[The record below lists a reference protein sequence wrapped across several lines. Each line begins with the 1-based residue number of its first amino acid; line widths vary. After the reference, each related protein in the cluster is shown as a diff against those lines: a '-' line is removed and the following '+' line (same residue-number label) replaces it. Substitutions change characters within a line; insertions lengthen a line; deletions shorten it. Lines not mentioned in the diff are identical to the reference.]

1 MINVG
6 SGENVSIAELAKT
19 IAGVMR
25 YNGEIMW
32 DTDRPSGTP
41 NRPLDSSKI
50 RELGWTPK
58 HTLRQG
64 LAKTYDWFIENTLD
78 QTK

>member
-1 MINVG
+1 
-6 SGENVSIAELAKT
+6 
-19 IAGVMR
+19 
-25 YNGEIMW
+25 MW
-32 DTDRPSGTP
+32 DTDRPNGTP

>member
-1 MINVG
+1 
-6 SGENVSIAELAKT
+6 
-19 IAGVMR
+19 
-25 YNGEIMW
+25 MW
-32 DTDRPSGTP
+32 DTDRPNGTP

-64 LAKTYDWFIENTLD
+64 LAKTLTGS
-78 QTK
+78 